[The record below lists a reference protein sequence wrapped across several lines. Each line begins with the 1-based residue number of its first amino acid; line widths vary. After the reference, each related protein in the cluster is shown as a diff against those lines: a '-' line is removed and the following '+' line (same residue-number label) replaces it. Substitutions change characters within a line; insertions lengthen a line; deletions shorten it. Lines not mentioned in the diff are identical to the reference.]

1 MVNATLVENGM
12 VIVKDIDM
20 RQITKSEA
28 IKFLET
34 YYQFSLK
41 SPLKFFDDFF
51 NNWND
56 DEGSMHEGYLNENL
70 GKIELY
76 HGSQFHSEIKYTF
89 NK

>member
-1 MVNATLVENGM
+1 MANAILVENGL
-12 VIVKDIDM
+12 VIVKDINM
-20 RQITKSEA
+20 MQVTKKQA
-28 IKFLET
+28 IEFLEN

-41 SPLKFFDDFF
+41 NPLKFFDVFF

-56 DEGSMHEGYLNENL
+56 CEGSMHEGYLNESL